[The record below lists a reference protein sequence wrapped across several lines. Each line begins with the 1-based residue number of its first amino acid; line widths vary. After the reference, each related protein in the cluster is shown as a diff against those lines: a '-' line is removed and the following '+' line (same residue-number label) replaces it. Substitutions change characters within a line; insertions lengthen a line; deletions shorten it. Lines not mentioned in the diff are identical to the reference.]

1 MRARLALLAASCAV
15 LAVAGAAL
23 ASDVY
28 SDKQRFVWQERLRQ
42 AHVEMKEARAREEV
56 AVEHVAKL
64 RHRRKPRGE
73 GRQALLTELDA
84 ARAARD
90 VAEQELEDFYEVAR
104 RAGVPPGWL
113 RLPEVE
119 DDYEEEP
126 ADEVDS

>member
-1 MRARLALLAASCAV
+1 MRARQGLLAAGCAV
-15 LAVAGAAL
+15 LALAGTAV
-23 ASDVY
+23 ASDLY
-28 SDKQRFVWQERLRQ
+28 SEKQRFVWQEHLRKSL
-42 AHVEMKEARAREEV
+42 VEVEEARAREDL

-73 GRQALLTELDA
+73 ARQALLTELDA
-84 ARAARD
+84 ARAARA

-113 RLPEVE
+113 RLPEDE

-126 ADEVDS
+126 TDEVDS

>member
-15 LAVAGAAL
+15 LALAGAAL

-28 SDKQRFVWQERLRQ
+28 SDQQRFVWQERLRQ
-42 AHVEMKEARAREEV
+42 ALVEVEEARAREEL

-73 GRQALLTELDA
+73 ARQALRAELEA
-84 ARAARD
+84 ARASRTA
-90 VAEQELEDFYEVAR
+90 AEQELEDFYEVAR

-113 RLPEVE
+113 RLPE